1 MIMTD
6 TLARAFELLDQGD
19 RGGAIAILYQATEQG
34 AGGEIAGLLAEL
46 KAEDGENEQAV
57 GLFSRALADDPGHG
71 PWRRACLSAFMRLPQ
86 RRAEARQFCVDL
98 LARRGDDPAAHR
110 HMARLCLDAG
120 EDDQAVA
127 HAREAIFLAP
137 HDLESLTDI
146 AGILTAVG
154 QPLPVVEALAA
165 ALAQAHPADP
175 TLPFATVAQARGWL
189 ALAEPAKA
197 FNSLRHA
204 LELDPDDAA
213 GARALLDELAA
224 ADAPKDLPATFVRA
238 LFDTYADRFDRE
250 LVGRLHYDAPAAL
263 RALLDEQGVG
273 GGRDVLDAGCGTGL
287 AGLAVHDM
295 ASHLAGFDL
304 SPRMVEKARARDI
317 YNELW
322 VGELVESLTQRQAGA
337 DLLLA
342 ADVLVYLGDLLP
354 VMAAAATALRPGG
367 LFAFTCERA
376 DQPDGFLL
384 HEGRRFA
391 HAEAHICETLVQAGF
406 SILVLRHHSSRT
418 DRGQPVPGLICLA
431 KRS

>member
-1 MIMTD
+1 MTD

-46 KAEDGENEQAV
+46 RAEAGEHEQAV
-57 GLFSRALADDPGHG
+57 ALFTRALADDPGHG
-71 PWRRACLSAFMRLPQ
+71 PWRRARLSSLMQLPARREEAQ
-86 RRAEARQFCVDL
+86 RFCAEI
-98 LARRGDDPAAHR
+98 LAQRGDDPTAHR
-110 HMARLCLDAG
+110 HMARLCLEAG
-120 EDDQAVA
+120 KIEAAVS

-137 HDLESLTDI
+137 HDLESLGDI
-146 AGILTAVG
+146 ADILTTAG
-154 QPLPVVEALAA
+154 EPLPAVEALAV

-175 TLPFATVAQARGWL
+175 ALPFAAVAQARGWL

-197 FNSLRHA
+197 ATSLRRA
-204 LELDPDDAA
+204 LELDPGDSA
-213 GARALLDELAA
+213 GAQGLLDQLEA
-224 ADAPKDLPATFVRA
+224 ADAPADLPATFVRA

-263 RALLDEQGVG
+263 RAVLDEQGIA

-287 AGLAVHDM
+287 AGLAVRDM
-295 ASHLAGFDL
+295 ARHLAGFDL

-317 YNELW
+317 YHELW
-322 VGELVESLTQRQAGA
+322 VGELVESLSQRPASA

-342 ADVLVYLGDLLP
+342 ADVLVYLGDLRP
-354 VMAAAATALRPGG
+354 VMAAAATVLRPGG
-367 LFAFTCERA
+367 LFAFTCERV

-391 HAEAHICETLVQAGF
+391 HAEAHVRQALAQAGF
-406 SILVLRHHSSRT
+406 SILTLRHHSTRI

-431 KRS
+431 QQA

>member
-1 MIMTD
+1 MTD
-6 TLARAFELLDQGD
+6 TLTRAFELLDQGD
-19 RGGAIAILYQATEQG
+19 RDSAIAILDQATEQG

-46 KAEDGENEQAV
+46 KAEDGEPEQAV
-57 GLFSRALADDPGHG
+57 TLFTRALADDPGRG
-71 PWRRACLSAFMRLPQ
+71 PWRRACLSALMRLPE
-86 RRAEARQFCVDL
+86 RRDEARRFCAAM
-98 LARRGDDPAAHR
+98 LAERGDDPVAHR
-110 HMARLCLDAG
+110 HMARLCLETG
-120 EDDQAVA
+120 QNGQAIA

-146 AGILTAVG
+146 ADLLTVAG
-154 QPLPVVEALAA
+154 DPLPAIEALAA

-175 TLPFATVAQARGWL
+175 ALPFAAMAQARGWL

-197 FNSLRHA
+197 ANSLRRA
-204 LELDPDDAA
+204 LEVDPDDAA
-213 GARALLDELAA
+213 GAKALLDQLAA
-224 ADAPKDLPATFVRA
+224 ADVPVDLPATFVRA

-250 LVGRLHYDAPAAL
+250 LVGRLHYDAPGAL
-263 RALLDEQGVG
+263 RALLDENGVG
-273 GGRDVLDAGCGTGL
+273 GGWDVLDAGCGTGL
-287 AGLAVHDM
+287 AGVAVRDM
-295 ASHLAGFDL
+295 AGNLAGFDL

-322 VGELVESLTQRQAGA
+322 VGELVESLSQRPASA
-337 DLLLA
+337 NLLLA

-354 VMAAAATALRPGG
+354 VMAAAATCLRPGG

-391 HAEAHICETLVQAGF
+391 HAQAHVREALVRAGF
-406 SILVLRHHSSRT
+406 TILTLRHHSTRT

-431 KRS
+431 GRA

>member
-1 MIMTD
+1 MTD

-46 KAEDGENEQAV
+46 RAEQGEHEQAV
-57 GLFSRALADDPGHG
+57 ALFTRALADDPGHG
-71 PWRRACLSAFMRLPQ
+71 PWRRACLTSLMQLPE
-86 RRAEARQFCVDL
+86 RRGEARRFCAEI
-98 LARRGDDPAAHR
+98 LAQRGDDPAAHR
-110 HMARLCLDAG
+110 HMARLCLEAG
-120 EDDQAVA
+120 ESETAIA

-146 AGILTAVG
+146 TTILIPAGE
-154 QPLPVVEALAA
+154 PLPAVEALAA

-175 TLPFATVAQARGWL
+175 ALPFAAVAQARGWL

-197 FNSLRHA
+197 SASLRRA
-204 LELDPDDAA
+204 LELDPDPDDSA
-213 GARALLDELAA
+213 GAQGLLDQLAA
-224 ADAPKDLPATFVRA
+224 ADAPADLPATFVRA

-263 RALLDEQGVG
+263 RAVLDEQGIG

-287 AGLAVHDM
+287 AGLAVRDM
-295 ASHLAGFDL
+295 ARHLAGFDL

-317 YNELW
+317 YHELW
-322 VGELVESLTQRQAGA
+322 VGELVESLTQRPASA

-342 ADVLVYLGDLLP
+342 ADVLVYLGDLRP
-354 VMAAAATALRPGG
+354 VMAAAATVLRPGG
-367 LFAFTCERA
+367 LFAFTCERV

-391 HAEAHICETLVQAGF
+391 HAEAHVRQALAQAGF
-406 SILVLRHHSSRT
+406 SILTLRHHSTRI

-431 KRS
+431 QQA

>member
-1 MIMTD
+1 MTN

-19 RGGAIAILYQATEQG
+19 RSGAIAILYQATEQG

-46 KAEDGENEQAV
+46 RAEDGEHEQAV
-57 GLFSRALADDPGHG
+57 ALFTRALADDPGHG
-71 PWRRACLSAFMRLPQ
+71 PWRRASLTSLMQLPE
-86 RRAEARQFCVDL
+86 RRGQ
-98 LARRGDDPAAHR
+98 ARRFCAEMLAQRGDEPVAHR
-110 HMARLCLDAG
+110 HMARLCLEVG
-120 EDDQAVA
+120 EREAAVA

-137 HDLESLTDI
+137 HDLESLRDI
-146 AGILTAVG
+146 AFILTAAG
-154 QPLPVVEALAA
+154 EPLPAVEALAT

-175 TLPFATVAQARGWL
+175 ALPFAMVAQARGWL

-197 FNSLRHA
+197 SANLRRA
-204 LELDPDDAA
+204 LELDPDDLA
-213 GARALLDELAA
+213 GAQSLLDQLAA
-224 ADAPKDLPATFVRA
+224 ADVPADLPATFVRA

-250 LVGRLHYDAPAAL
+250 LVGRLHYDAPGAL

-273 GGRDVLDAGCGTGL
+273 GGRDILDAGCGTGL
-287 AGLAVHDM
+287 AGLAVRDM
-295 ASHLAGFDL
+295 ARHLAGFDL

-322 VGELVESLTQRQAGA
+322 VGELVESLSQRPRSA

-342 ADVLVYLGDLLP
+342 ADVLVYLGDLRP
-354 VMAAAATALRPGG
+354 VMAAAAKVLRPGG
-367 LFAFTCERA
+367 LFAFTCEWV

-391 HAEAHICETLVQAGF
+391 HSEFHVREALAQAGF
-406 SILVLRHHSSRT
+406 TIRTLRHHSTRT

-431 KRS
+431 GRA

>member
-1 MIMTD
+1 MTD

-46 KAEDGENEQAV
+46 TAEDGQHEQAV
-57 GLFSRALADDPGHG
+57 ILFTRALADDPGHG
-71 PWRRACLSAFMRLPQ
+71 PWRRACLTSLMQLPA
-86 RRAEARQFCVDL
+86 RRGEARRFCAEI
-98 LARRGDDPAAHR
+98 LAQRGDDPAAHR
-110 HMARLCLDAG
+110 HMARLCLEAG
-120 EDDQAVA
+120 ESETAVA

-137 HDLESLTDI
+137 HDLESLGDI
-146 AGILTAVG
+146 ADILTTAG
-154 QPLPVVEALAA
+154 EPLPAVEALAT

-175 TLPFATVAQARGWL
+175 ALPFATVAQARGWL

-197 FNSLRHA
+197 SASLRRA

-213 GARALLDELAA
+213 GAQGLLDQLAA
-224 ADAPKDLPATFVRA
+224 ADAPADLPATFVRA

-250 LVGRLHYDAPAAL
+250 LVGRLHYDAPGAL
-263 RALLDEQGVG
+263 RALLDEQGIAG
-273 GGRDVLDAGCGTGL
+273 GHDILDAGCGTGL
-287 AGLAVHDM
+287 AGVAVRDM
-295 ASHLAGFDL
+295 ARHLAGFDL

-317 YNELW
+317 YHELW
-322 VGELVESLTQRQAGA
+322 VGELVESLSQRPASA

-342 ADVLVYLGDLLP
+342 ADVLVYLGDLRP
-354 VMAAAATALRPGG
+354 VMAAAATVLRPGG
-367 LFAFTCERA
+367 LFVFTCERA

-391 HAEAHICETLVQAGF
+391 HTETHVREALAQAGF
-406 SILVLRHHSSRT
+406 TLRILRHHSTRT

-431 KRS
+431 QQA